1 MRAVSW
7 RGVWTLT
14 IRSGLTERMQMRE
27 SSWKAMRFPILP
39 PEERA
44 DIAATVSQACQ
55 GGTGGVDGDASF
67 HHWPHSGGHD
77 VGGSA
82 LATCGTIG
90 APRDDFR
97 PWMTRMGHSRAIISE
112 PAYVRS
118 HVRSCSQS
126 ARLMPV
132 TATAIRPGCAALV
145 PLHPQPSQGGWQSGT
160 SHTS

>member
-27 SSWKAMRFPILP
+27 SSWSSAP
-39 PEERA
+39 PDPASGERA
-44 DIAATVSQACQ
+44 DIARDSSQACQ
-55 GGTGGVDGDASF
+55 GGTGGVNGEHPFIA
-67 HHWPHSGGHD
+67 GHIAED
-77 VGGSA
+77 MMLEAARWQLAVRSEA
-82 LATCGTIG
+82 L
-90 APRDDFR
+90 RDDFR